1 MIMSRMLLSILLYII
16 CLFIIFSFKPAMMFD
31 INGNFKHFGYDE
43 ADNSASLLNADIVFI
58 VLALFCYFMII
69 AIELAVYS

>member
-1 MIMSRMLLSILLYII
+1 
-16 CLFIIFSFKPAMMFD
+16 MMFD

>member
-31 INGNFKHFGYDE
+31 IHGNFKHFGYDE
-43 ADNSASLLNADIVFI
+43 TDNLASLLNADIVFI
-58 VLALFCYFMII
+58 ILALFCYFIVI
-69 AIELAVYS
+69 AFELTIS